1 MPDSLHWV
9 EEEKTQDEDK
19 RSARALSKRSF
30 SHTTLP
36 DKKLR
41 RTELDKERGSLPD
54 GSNVTEPHTGMLP
67 NVNGSTLLPPDETYI
82 DVSSEVH
89 RRILAQHL
97 QNYRVERWRESN
109 EHLEGSSPHA
119 TQASPYH
126 ACFSKT
132 NRFLTQYTIG
142 KEHASLGPRSK
153 VAREYLAMKKK
164 GGAELNSQFH
174 IRPEGMGHEL
184 WRKNRM

>member
-1 MPDSLHWV
+1 
-9 EEEKTQDEDK
+9 
-19 RSARALSKRSF
+19 
-30 SHTTLP
+30 
-36 DKKLR
+36 
-41 RTELDKERGSLPD
+41 
-54 GSNVTEPHTGMLP
+54 MLP

-82 DVSSEVH
+82 DVSFEVH

-97 QNYRVERWRESN
+97 QNYRVERGRESN
-109 EHLEGSSPHA
+109 DHLEGSSPHA

-174 IRPEGMGHEL
+174 IRPEGMGQEL